1 MASDFAAD
9 FERERGR
16 YTDGDSRLPGIA
28 DPDERQR
35 QLTRMGNA
43 ATGAGLALLMDGRR
57 DDADAWFARAAERYR
72 ESFDA
77 APPGSWGRPIG
88 AIKARLLA
96 DDRPGAERDSR
107 WALDEGTVE
116 SESPIGH
123 YAACLAQLVLGR
135 DEVAAALASTLVNR
149 DDFPRDVAA
158 ALSAIAARDLHPYGT
173 AVYDVL
179 RSFETREAYLE
190 DIAVADTVL
199 VLQALAAD
207 RGLVVELESPLLPGT
222 RRPG

>member
-1 MASDFAAD
+1 MASDFAAA

-16 YTDGDSRLPGIA
+16 YSDGQARLPGIG

-43 ATGAGLALLMDGRR
+43 ATGAGLALLIDGRR
-57 DDADAWFARAAERYR
+57 DDADTWFARAGERYR
-72 ESFDA
+72 ESFEA

-107 WALDEGTVE
+107 WALDEGAAR
-116 SESPIGH
+116 SESPIGR
-123 YAACLAQLVLGR
+123 YAACLAELVLGR
-135 DEVAAALASTLVNR
+135 DEDAAALASTLVNR

-158 ALSAIAARDLHPYGT
+158 ALSAIAARDGHAYAA
-173 AVYDVL
+173 AVSDVL
-179 RSFETREAYLE
+179 RSFETRDAYLE

-199 VLQALAAD
+199 VLQALAVD
-207 RGLVVELESPLLPGT
+207 RGLAVELESPLLPGT
-222 RRPG
+222 ERPL

>member
-16 YTDGDSRLPGIA
+16 YADGETRLPGIA
-28 DPDERQR
+28 DSDERQR

-43 ATGAGLALLMDGRR
+43 ATGAGLALLMDARR
-57 DDADAWFARAAERYR
+57 DEAGAWFARAADRYR

-88 AIKARLLA
+88 AVKARLLA
-96 DDRPGAERDSR
+96 GDRPGAERAAR
-107 WALDEGTVE
+107 WALDEGAAE
-116 SESPIGH
+116 SESPIGR
-123 YAACLAQLVLGR
+123 YAGCLAQLVLGR
-135 DEVAAALASTLVNR
+135 DAAAAALAATLADR
-149 DDFPRDVAA
+149 EDFPPDVAA
-158 ALSAIAARDLHPYGT
+158 ALSAIAAPDGYAYGT
-173 AVYDVL
+173 AVAGVL

-199 VLQALAAD
+199 VLEALAAD
-207 RGLVVELESPLLPGT
+207 RGLAAELESPLLPGT
-222 RRPG
+222 